1 MPCLGSQLAQLW
13 EDLVKLADINDVEQA
28 MQKAVEATK
37 RSFNT
42 IRTGR
47 ANASLLDRISV
58 DYYGSPTP
66 LKSMANISTPDPST
80 LMVQPYD
87 ASILSQIEKAISLS
101 DVGLTP
107 NNDGSVIRLNIPQL
121 TSERRK
127 DFAKLAGKYAEEGR
141 VAIRNVRRDGMDF
154 AKKQEKSGDLSE
166 DESRDLQ
173 DQVQKL
179 TDQYIKTVDKA
190 LEDKE
195 KEIMKV

>member
-1 MPCLGSQLAQLW
+1 M
-13 EDLVKLADINDVEQA
+13 KLASIDDVENG
-28 MQKAVEATK
+28 MKKAVEATQ

-47 ANASLLDRISV
+47 ANASLLDRITI

-80 LMVQPYD
+80 LMIQPYD
-87 ASILSQIEKAISLS
+87 ASTLTNIEKAISLS

-107 NNDGSVIRLNIPQL
+107 NNDGSVIRLNIPAL
-121 TSERRK
+121 TTERRK
-127 DFAKLAGKYAEEGR
+127 EFVKMAGKYAEEGR
-141 VAIRNVRRDGMDF
+141 VAIRNIRREGMDF

-173 DQVQKL
+173 DNVQKL
-179 TDQYIKTVDKA
+179 TDQYIKNVDQVLA
-190 LEDKE
+190 DKE